1 MRAFLCCV
9 GLALLISSG
18 QAAETPTP
26 VTVMI
31 VGTFHMANPGLDM
44 HNVLADDMLSDD
56 RQKQIAA
63 VAAGLEQF
71 KPTLVA
77 VERSAETTVEP
88 YARYRAGTLKPSPNE
103 VVQLGFRL
111 ANTAKLERVSG
122 IDVEGDFPY
131 EPVDAFAK
139 SHGKSEILSSANR
152 DIEAYV
158 QGINDA
164 LKKGTVADVLR
175 YLNDP
180 VRMKGDNGFY
190 RTMLRVGA
198 GAEQPGVDL
207 LTAWYRRNFLICAN
221 LVQIAKPGDRV
232 VVFYGA
238 GHSFLLRQCVAETPG
253 FVLAEANDYLPRSS
267 AR

>member
-1 MRAFLCCV
+1 MRALLCCV
-9 GLALLISSG
+9 GPALLTSSV
-18 QAAETPTP
+18 QTAETPKP
-26 VTVMI
+26 KPGTVMI
-31 VGTFHMANPGLDM
+31 VGTFHMANPGLDL
-44 HNVLADDMLSDD
+44 HKVLADDMLSDD

-63 VAAGLEQF
+63 VTAGLERF
-71 KPTLVA
+71 KPTMAA
-77 VERSAETTVEP
+77 VERPAETTVEP
-88 YARYRAGTLKPSPNE
+88 YAQYRAGTLKPAPNE

-111 ANTAKLERVSG
+111 ANAAKLERVAG
-122 IDVEGDFPY
+122 IDVQGDFPY
-131 EPVDAFAK
+131 EPADDFAK
-139 SHGKSEILSSANR
+139 AHGKSKILSSANR

-158 QGINDA
+158 QGINDT

-221 LVQIAKPGDRV
+221 LAQIARPGDV
-232 VVFYGA
+232 
-238 GHSFLLRQCVAETPG
+238 
-253 FVLAEANDYLPRSS
+253 
-267 AR
+267 